1 VRRSLTLLVCSLMV
15 GCPSS
20 PTGRDA
26 GRDAE
31 GASDGGS
38 DRDGGSVADGGPADV
53 GFVARDAGPQDQCP
67 EGLAGQPSICLTIG
81 GAASSP
87 LPPNFSGLLT
97 QDYRSGWQPWDPRYV
112 EFAKRAVPGFI
123 AVGAVYSWDWH
134 SGSIPMSNVEVHAR
148 KAGKYN
154 QTLDFHKVI
163 RGKGYLKLDD
173 YARAAAQLDAK
184 LVIEANVR
192 TSDRY
197 AADQVASIRAYAE
210 HVAGRGYPV
219 LYWKLSSEPVYWSD
233 DKWCDME
240 HRPCAPFHAGGD
252 GYAADM
258 KPFFDAIAAGYAAA
272 GVDVPPR
279 VLHHTEGGH
288 TGRQR
293 RFDGVQLNPETHQL
307 EPWVNAGGIAYY
319 GSIADRVTH
328 PERQKYWD
336 DWGHNWFT
344 GQKKYSPDEADP
356 ITCDSDPA
364 GHWAHFKKHLNDV
377 LENRA
382 VQTVDEYHLRVNGAD
397 GFDTP
402 PPASLRGNIGSFS
415 ARATT
420 PYTTTMFAAIYA
432 AESVMRWSTHSRLR
446 SVGYFALTSNC
457 MGMSGLGRLEARQ
470 AGNIPAS
477 AAVTD
482 SVADSVAVDYG
493 EFAHLPCLALGLTNR
508 AINLGVERLAH
519 GQAGGVSTV
528 ATAVEEKTG
537 PARWVPG
544 PEHQVPATYSAS
556 YLGADGVVRVVVT
569 NRSDTAHAI
578 DLIHDGR
585 RLTGSDMIAGEVLS
599 AAAGDFRN
607 YGATTPAVSPNC
619 VPDRPV
625 GHLDQDLVALDLN
638 QPLSAAP
645 WSVTL
650 IEYRS
655 PNSGELPPPASLQVN
670 AGIGRFEATWAA
682 TPGATGYRVLW
693 GVQPGLYTS
702 RAERAGTSFGIDYL
716 DGIPVYFAVSA
727 LGPNGYGAPS
737 AEVSG
742 QTLPELLA
750 SDDFEAT
757 GLGEQW
763 ISGCGD
769 ASSWGHAQ
777 GRLVAAD
784 SGATRHCA
792 LSSASASADQKVS
805 ASLSHA
811 GWPTPLGNAQFGLI
825 GRYQDPQTYVV
836 GALRPTMVNGAP
848 FRRAVIEVHHP
859 SLPNGL
865 LEVGTSPVLSLME
878 AEGWFPSALTN
889 GQGDPATLE
898 LELSGRTLRLFV
910 GRGGQRRMLA
920 AGLDSF
926 VQPETGPMVQAPLE
940 LETQLT
946 AAGQAGVMS
955 EAIAVAFDDF
965 SVR

>member
-1 VRRSLTLLVCSLMV
+1 VRRSLPLLACLLSL
-15 GCPSS
+15 GCPGS
-20 PTGRDA
+20 PIAPDAGPDVGEPADAGGERDA
-26 GRDAE
+26 
-31 GASDGGS
+31 
-38 DRDGGSVADGGPADV
+38 GSVADVGLDDS
-53 GFVARDAGPQDQCP
+53 GFVAPDAGPQDQCP
-67 EGLAGQPSICLTIG
+67 EGLAGQPSICVTIG
-81 GAASSP
+81 GGASSP
-87 LPPNFSGLLT
+87 LPANFSGLLT

-112 EFAKRAVPGFI
+112 EFAKQAVPGFL
-123 AVGAVYSWDWH
+123 AVGAVYAWDWH
-134 SGSIPMSNVEVHAR
+134 SGSIPMSNVDVHAR
-148 KAGKYN
+148 KSGKYN

-197 AADQVASIRAYAE
+197 AANQVASIRAYAE

-233 DKWCDME
+233 ESWCDVE
-240 HRPCAPFHAGGD
+240 HRPCAPFHQGGD

-258 KPFFDAIAAGYAAA
+258 RPFFDAIAAGYAAA
-272 GVDVPPR
+272 GINVPPR
-279 VLHHTEGGH
+279 VVHHTEGGH

-307 EPWVNAGGIAYY
+307 EPLATPGGIAYY
-319 GSIADRVTH
+319 GSIADRVAH

-344 GQKKYSPDEADP
+344 GQKKYSPDEGDP
-356 ITCDSDPA
+356 ITCDSDPV
-364 GHWAHFKKHLNDV
+364 GHWAHYQKHLNDV

-382 VQTVDEYHLRVNGAD
+382 VQTIDDYHLRVEGAD
-397 GFDTP
+397 GFDTSP
-402 PPASLRGNIGSFS
+402 RASLRGNIGSFS
-415 ARATT
+415 VRATT

-432 AESVMRWSTHSRLR
+432 AESVMRWSSHSRLR

-457 MGMSGLGRLEARQ
+457 MGMSALGRQAARQ
-470 AGNIPAS
+470 AGNIPVS
-477 AAVTD
+477 ATVTD

-493 EFAHLPCLALGLTNR
+493 AFAHLPCLALGLTNR

-519 GQAGGVSTV
+519 GQVGGLTTA

-537 PARWVPG
+537 PSRWVPG

-556 YLGADGVVRVVVT
+556 YLGADGIVRMVVT
-569 NRSDTAHAI
+569 NRSATAHAI

-585 RLTGSDMIAGEVLS
+585 RLTGADLIAGQVLS
-599 AAAGDFRN
+599 AAAADFRN
-607 YGATTPAVSPNC
+607 YGATTPAVSSSC
-619 VPDRPV
+619 VPDRPEN
-625 GHLDQDLVALDLN
+625 HLDQGLVGLDLN

-650 IEYRS
+650 IEYRA
-655 PNSGELPPPASLQVN
+655 PNAGGLAAPASLQVS
-670 AGIGRFEATWAA
+670 AGVGRFEATWNAV
-682 TPGATGYRVLW
+682 PGADGYRVMW
-693 GVQPGLYTS
+693 GVQPGVYTS
-702 RAERAGTSFGIDYL
+702 RAETAGTRFGLDYL
-716 DGIPVYFAVSA
+716 DGIPVYFAVSTA
-727 LGPNGYGAPS
+727 GPSGFGQPS

-742 QTLPELLA
+742 ETLPALLV
-750 SDDFEAT
+750 SDDFEAA
-757 GLGEQW
+757 GLGAPW
-763 ISGCGD
+763 
-769 ASSWGHAQ
+769 ASACDDPSVWGHAQ

-784 SGATRHCA
+784 AGGTRHCA
-792 LSSASASADQKVS
+792 LHAASAAADQKVR
-805 ASLSHA
+805 ANLSHD
-811 GWPTPLGNAQFGLI
+811 GWPSPLGNAQFGLI
-825 GRYQDPQTYVV
+825 GRYQDAQTYVV
-836 GALRPTMVNGAP
+836 GALRPTTINGAP

-859 SLPNGL
+859 SLPNGV
-865 LEVGTSPVLSLME
+865 LEVGSSPVLSLME
-878 AEGWFPSALTN
+878 AEGWFPSALTS
-889 GQGDPATLE
+889 GQGEPATLE

-910 GRGGQRRMLA
+910 GHGGQRRMLA

-926 VQPETGPMVQAPLE
+926 VQPESGPMVQAPLE

-946 AAGQAGVMS
+946 GAGRAGVMS
-955 EAIAVAFDDF
+955 EAIAVTFDDF